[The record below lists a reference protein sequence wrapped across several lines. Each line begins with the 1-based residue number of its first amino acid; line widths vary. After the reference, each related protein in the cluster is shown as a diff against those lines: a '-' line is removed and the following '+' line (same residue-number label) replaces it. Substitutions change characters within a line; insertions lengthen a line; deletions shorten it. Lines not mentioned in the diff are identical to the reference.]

1 MVRVDSHRCPRVCHV
16 HLSRDFPVPD
26 FDFSTRL
33 SSCPRHVMV
42 SRPSSVTLNITFLA
56 YHSSLSSG
64 IDHRHWCITLDIPLL
79 LLISSLVRT
88 ASPPTHRFNADRRV
102 PQVSV
107 ASLPTDGE
115 KHTTITRL
123 HIHQPCRARLFLH
136 SQPPMLLLPSEV
148 WLSLSQLDLQL
159 DEHMGV
165 GDGNHRLNSI
175 PMHPHWLLSLPH
187 PTQHDHL
194 TPQRP
199 QSLHRKHY

>member
-1 MVRVDSHRCPRVCHV
+1 M
-16 HLSRDFPVPD
+16 
-26 FDFSTRL
+26 
-33 SSCPRHVMV
+33 
-42 SRPSSVTLNITFLA
+42 SRPSSVTFNIPSLA
-56 YHSSLSSG
+56 FPSG
-64 IDHRHWCITLDIPLL
+64 IDHRHWCITLDRPLL
-79 LLISSLVRT
+79 PVISSLVRT

-102 PQVSV
+102 SQVSV

-115 KHTTITRL
+115 KHTTNTRL

-136 SQPPMLLLPSEV
+136 SQPPTLLLLNEV
-148 WLSLSQLDLQL
+148 SLSPSQLDLQL

-194 TPQRP
+194 TSQRP
-199 QSLHRKHY
+199 